1 MAIETKYLGSVICD
15 WVMELDSDQ
24 WVTKILPLLQKKQVQ
39 RPIIESQQLS
49 LDNDEDISVNRQ
61 NSEAV

>member
-39 RPIIESQQLS
+39 RIESQQLS